1 MSETRHAI
9 EVVDVWKKYGDITAL
24 RGVSIT
30 VNEGEVVSL
39 LGPNGAGKTTLISIV
54 VGILRPTKGKVL
66 IYGRDPRDPEVRS
79 IIGFCP
85 QEPALNDNLTGR
97 ENMMFYA
104 RLYGIDGDE
113 AKRRINELL
122 EMVGL
127 LDDADRL
134 VGKYSGGMRR
144 RLSLAITLIHD
155 PKILVLDEPTLGM
168 DPRMRRDV
176 WNIVRE
182 AKRRGKSVLLATHYM
197 EEADELSDRVYVIH
211 EGKIIAE
218 GSPEQLKKVYG
229 PPSVIEIELY
239 KTVSKIEEEIKSVV
253 KSEIIAKD
261 KQIRVHSRAPDADVP
276 KIVSCVYKAGGE
288 IKSLRVTKPTL
299 EDVFLRLTGRRLE
312 E

>member
-1 MSETRHAI
+1 MSETGHAI
-9 EVVDVWKKYGDITAL
+9 EVIDVWKKYGDVTAL

-54 VGILRPTKGKVL
+54 VGILRPTKGKIL
-66 IYGRDPRDPEVRS
+66 IYGRDPRDPKVRS

-134 VGKYSGGMRR
+134 VGKYSGGMKR

-197 EEADELSDRVYVIH
+197 EEADELSDRVYIIH

-288 IKSLRVTKPTL
+288 IKNLRVTKPTL